1 MLNKN
6 KIYKEIRDSNPV
18 DHVCKPYKLNTRLL
32 TLSVVKFGITRDGA
46 GLEEIFRL
54 GSIPVSRLFFFV

>member
-46 GLEEIFRL
+46 GLEEIF
-54 GSIPVSRLFFFV
+54 